1 MLMIVLKPLIS
12 DTEHYRAGRDSSQ
25 YSDSYTG
32 GQGYDQ
38 YEPENS
44 EYAAQ
49 YRDAQYA
56 EPHYAEQYADR
67 HDDNSGMCVWESGW
81 LLCSISVYMK
91 LYLLH
96 SSWIPSLDPTCI

>member
-1 MLMIVLKPLIS
+1 MLMIVLKLLHS

-32 GQGYDQ
+32 AQGYDQ
-38 YEPENS
+38 YEPENH

-56 EPHYAEQYADR
+56 DPHYAEQYADR
-67 HDDNSGMCVWESGW
+67 HDDNSGMC
-81 LLCSISVYMK
+81 L
-91 LYLLH
+91 
-96 SSWIPSLDPTCI
+96 